1 MVKLIIDNR
10 EHKLI
15 EELRIKNIEFEI
27 KCLEIG
33 DIHIVNEEAPIFT
46 LVFERKTLS
55 DLSSSIKDGRYR
67 EQKIRMVNSFPP
79 HNCCYIIE
87 GYQRSGLDSKYGL
100 SLGSSDSSAID
111 GAIIYSMF
119 RDKVHVIFSQNVED
133 TALWIKCIYDK
144 CYKNPEKFDSSA
156 NINLEYLDAVKIKSK
171 KSQNIDKNTCYLMQL
186 CQIPGISNKVAKE
199 ISKIYPTLNSLLDA
213 IKEPNI
219 VELLTKIPMLGAK
232 KVATILEYLN

>member
-1 MVKLIIDNR
+1 
-10 EHKLI
+10 
-15 EELRIKNIEFEI
+15 
-27 KCLEIG
+27 
-33 DIHIVNEEAPIFT
+33 
-46 LVFERKTLS
+46 
-55 DLSSSIKDGRYR
+55 
-67 EQKIRMVNSFPP
+67 
-79 HNCCYIIE
+79 
-87 GYQRSGLDSKYGL
+87 
-100 SLGSSDSSAID
+100 
-111 GAIIYSMF
+111 MF

-144 CYKNPEKFDSSA
+144 CYKNPEKFDSGA

>member
-15 EELRIKNIEFEI
+15 EEMRIKNIEFEI
-27 KCLEIG
+27 KCLDIG
-33 DIHIVNEEAPIFT
+33 DIQIVNDETPNFT

-67 EQKIRMVNSFPP
+67 EQKLRMINTFPA

-87 GYQRSGLDSKYGL
+87 GYQRSGLDSKYGI
-100 SLGSSDSSAID
+100 DSSGID

-119 RDKVHVIFSQNVED
+119 RDKVHVILSQNLDD

-144 CYKNPEKFDSSA
+144 CCKNPEKFDSGV
-156 NINLEYLDAVKIKSK
+156 NINMEYLDAVKVKSK
-171 KSQNIDKNTCYLMQL
+171 KCQNIDKNTCYLMQL

-199 ISKIYPTLNSLLDA
+199 ISKIYPSLNTLLEA
-213 IKEPNI
+213 TKEPNS
-219 VELLTKIPMLGAK
+219 VELLTKIPMLGTK
-232 KVATILEYLN
+232 KVATIIEYLN